1 MSIMKR
7 SIDDKLKQHLIKL
20 VVEDGRKQ
28 VDVAREMG
36 VGVSTLRRWVSIYRK
51 ELAAEHTGEEYL
63 TPTERLRKE
72 RALEKEIKE
81 LKEENDILKKAMH
94 IFSRNPQ

>member
-1 MSIMKR
+1 MR
-7 SIDDKLKQHLIKL
+7 RRIDDNLKQHLIKL
-20 VVEDGRKQ
+20 VVEEGRKQ

-36 VGVSTLRRWVSIYRK
+36 VGVSTLRRWVSTYRK

-72 RALEKEIKE
+72 RALEKEIEE